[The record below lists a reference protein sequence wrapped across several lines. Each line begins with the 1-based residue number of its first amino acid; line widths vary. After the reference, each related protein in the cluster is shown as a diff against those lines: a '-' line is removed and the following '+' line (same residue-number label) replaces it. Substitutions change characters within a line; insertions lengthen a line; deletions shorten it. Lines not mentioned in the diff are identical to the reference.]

1 MLKQVE
7 FLMKKQAN
15 ICDSKLLLSTKEAA
29 QMLGLKPQ
37 TLRRWAIYEN
47 GPITPIRYGRLVRW
61 SKREILDFAR
71 ENV

>member
-1 MLKQVE
+1 M
-7 FLMKKQAN
+7 MKKQAN

>member
-1 MLKQVE
+1 
-7 FLMKKQAN
+7 MKKQAI
-15 ICDSKLLLSTKEAA
+15 ICNPQLLLSTKEAA
-29 QMLGLKPQ
+29 EMLGLKPQ

-61 SKREILDFAR
+61 NKREILDFAR

>member
-1 MLKQVE
+1 ME
-7 FLMKKQAN
+7 KK
-15 ICDSKLLLSTKEAA
+15 IVSEKLLLKTSEAA
-29 QMLGLKPQ
+29 ELLGLQPQ

-71 ENV
+71 ENL

>member
-1 MLKQVE
+1 
-7 FLMKKQAN
+7 MKKQAIVCN
-15 ICDSKLLLSTKEAA
+15 PQLLLSTKEAA
-29 QMLGLKPQ
+29 EMLGLKPQ

-61 SKREILDFAR
+61 NKREILDFAR

>member
-1 MLKQVE
+1 
-7 FLMKKQAN
+7 MKKQAD

-29 QMLGLKPQ
+29 EMLGLKPQ

-71 ENV
+71 END

>member
-1 MLKQVE
+1 
-7 FLMKKQAN
+7 MKKQAN

>member
-1 MLKQVE
+1 MKQVD
-7 FLMKKQAN
+7 FLMKKQAI
-15 ICDSKLLLSTKEAA
+15 ICNPQLLLSTKEAA
-29 QMLGLKPQ
+29 EMLGLKPQ

-61 SKREILDFAR
+61 NKREILDFAR